1 MAVQTAQTYE
11 RAIFLTAVS
20 AKDAVSESRPA
31 ERFLRTTAEGILK
44 NCILVYHEH
53 ADEKFRHNKQCFINM
68 VLENLFRGQILGFL
82 LSEIQI
88 WRITP
93 RSSSCSVFFYSKD

>member
-31 ERFLRTTAEGILK
+31 ERFLR
-44 NCILVYHEH
+44 NCTWNIEELYCGVPRRRRREVSSRQTMLYQHGVRES
-53 ADEKFRHNKQCFINM
+53 
-68 VLENLFRGQILGFL
+68 VLRANAWFSFE
-82 LSEIQI
+82 
-88 WRITP
+88 
-93 RSSSCSVFFYSKD
+93 

>member
-31 ERFLRTTAEGILK
+31 ERFLRTTVHGILK
-44 NCILVYHEH
+44 NCIVVYHE
-53 ADEKFRHNKQCFINM
+53 DEKFRHDKQCFINM
-68 VLENLFRGQILGFL
+68 VLENLF
-82 LSEIQI
+82 
-88 WRITP
+88 
-93 RSSSCSVFFYSKD
+93 

>member
-31 ERFLRTTAEGILK
+31 ERFLR
-44 NCILVYHEH
+44 NCTWNIEELYCGVPRRRRREVSSQQTMLYQHGVRES
-53 ADEKFRHNKQCFINM
+53 
-68 VLENLFRGQILGFL
+68 VLRANAWFSFE
-82 LSEIQI
+82 
-88 WRITP
+88 
-93 RSSSCSVFFYSKD
+93 

>member
-31 ERFLRTTAEGILK
+31 ERFLRTTEGEI
-44 NCILVYHEH
+44 
-53 ADEKFRHNKQCFINM
+53 
-68 VLENLFRGQILGFL
+68 VLCTYISIRCGPDIFN
-82 LSEIQI
+82 
-88 WRITP
+88 
-93 RSSSCSVFFYSKD
+93 SKVKKY